1 MGGGATMDAPR
12 ARDTLVEAVSS
23 RRGLANLSNTCF
35 LNATLQCLAA
45 TQPLADALVL
55 GHCGAHGAPGRRGA
69 PGRVRRGAP
78 CAMRLVEQTV
88 GALGRGGGSTHAPR
102 ELVSALPSLE
112 GVQRGTFVRGRQEDA
127 HEALRALLEG
137 MQRACVREERAARGV
152 SERVVSGADLIKER
166 MSVPRQV
173 FGGEVR
179 SRVHCQVC
187 GANSDTFEPFLDL
200 SLEARYSS
208 LEEALDAHTRAE
220 TLSGSNAYWCDRCR
234 ALVSAHK
241 SVRVVRAPRVL
252 AVHLKRFEGGI
263 GGGGFG
269 GFGSFGGFRSRGK
282 VASHVQLPL
291 CLELGAYM
299 ADAEQRR
306 PANSRP
312 GPYHLYAVLVHAGSG
327 ASSGHYYAFVRDA
340 EGWWRADDSR
350 VSRCSQEEALR
361 AQAYIAFYSQ
371 DDARAAKGAHVPP
384 SAVEEAPSQARV
396 GARPPASMH
405 VPVHSPVRAA
415 AQPRS
420 RGVCTDGAA
429 GSAVALK
436 RAEERAR
443 MLARA
448 RDTSLANGRVG
459 SAHVAQARAYA
470 RAEASAH
477 AAAHAH
483 ARAHA
488 RVSQQ
493 ARVAPRCTGSA
504 SAASSAT
511 CRLPLPPLAHSH
523 AHAQPEPARAPFG
536 RRATLGLDSGGSAS
550 GESALTRS
558 RERQRVAEA
567 AHAARRKAAADGISA
582 GTAGLGGGQ
591 RARSPQWLMGARA
604 RSRESVRDGG
614 QALTRQA
621 PSAGRRHN
629 AASLRTSAS
638 SGSGPPLDLLRAPAY
653 TRSTT

>member
-1 MGGGATMDAPR
+1 MDAPR
-12 ARDTLVEAVSS
+12 ARDTLVEAASS
-23 RRGLANLSNTCF
+23 RRGLANLGNTCF

-88 GALGRGGGSTHAPR
+88 GALSRGGGSTHAPR

-208 LEEALDAHTRAE
+208 LEEALAAHTRAE

-241 SVRVVRAPRVL
+241 SVCV
-252 AVHLKRFEGGI
+252 
-263 GGGGFG
+263 
-269 GFGSFGGFRSRGK
+269 
-282 VASHVQLPL
+282 LPL

-299 ADAEQRR
+299 TDAEQRR
-306 PANSRP
+306 PANSHP

-384 SAVEEAPSQARV
+384 SAVEEAPS
-396 GARPPASMH
+396 
-405 VPVHSPVRAA
+405 
-415 AQPRS
+415 
-420 RGVCTDGAA
+420 
-429 GSAVALK
+429 
-436 RAEERAR
+436 
-443 MLARA
+443 
-448 RDTSLANGRVG
+448 
-459 SAHVAQARAYA
+459 
-470 RAEASAH
+470 
-477 AAAHAH
+477 
-483 ARAHA
+483 
-488 RVSQQ
+488 
-493 ARVAPRCTGSA
+493 
-504 SAASSAT
+504 
-511 CRLPLPPLAHSH
+511 
-523 AHAQPEPARAPFG
+523 PAR
-536 RRATLGLDSGGSAS
+536 
-550 GESALTRS
+550 
-558 RERQRVAEA
+558 
-567 AHAARRKAAADGISA
+567 
-582 GTAGLGGGQ
+582 
-591 RARSPQWLMGARA
+591 
-604 RSRESVRDGG
+604 
-614 QALTRQA
+614 
-621 PSAGRRHN
+621 
-629 AASLRTSAS
+629 
-638 SGSGPPLDLLRAPAY
+638 
-653 TRSTT
+653 